1 MSSSKPTELRIGA
14 PEAFDGSYDKSTQW
28 LNAVQFY
35 LLVNDK
41 VYDTDNKKIAFT
53 LSYMT
58 KGSALTWATTFR
70 QNAIIGMTI
79 TMGTFSN
86 FVTKFETAF
95 KHHDVTG
102 TAIAWLSTKRMTKG
116 KNNTYSPTLIE
127 YVSHFKN
134 YSVLASITN
143 QNVLIGYFSARIPSP
158 LMRRIMSM
166 DTVPSTIDDWYKK
179 AISFQTQWERAEE
192 ISKRNSKPA
201 HQSYHSFSTPAKAR
215 DPDTMDVDI
224 IKVGKLTAEERKKC
238 MEKGLCFR
246 CRQPGHMSSKC
257 PKYKDGAPKVR
268 QVVEDLPKL
277 EPVDD
282 DEEDENMRKISF
294 STMDF

>member
-28 LNAVQFY
+28 LNAVRFY

-41 VYDTDNKKIAFT
+41 VYDTDSKMIAFA

-70 QNAIIGMTI
+70 QNAISGTI
-79 TMGTFSN
+79 ITIGTFSS
-86 FVTKFETAF
+86 FVTKFESAF
-95 KHHDVTG
+95 KHHDTTG
-102 TAIAWLSTKRMTKG
+102 PAIAWLSTKRMTKG
-116 KNNTYSPTLIE
+116 KNNTYSPTLVE

-134 YSVLASITN
+134 YCSLAEITD
-143 QNVLIGYFSARIPSP
+143 QNVLIGYFSAGIPSP

-166 DTVPSTIDDWYKK
+166 DTVPTTIDNWYEK
-179 AISFQTQWERAEE
+179 AISFQTQWERADE
-192 ISKRNSKPA
+192 ISKRNSKTT
-201 HQSYHSFSTPAKAR
+201 HQSYHSFTSPTKTC
-215 DPDTMDVDI
+215 DPNAMDVDV

-238 MEKGLCFR
+238 MEKGLCFH
-246 CRQPGHMSSKC
+246 CQQPGHMSSKC
-257 PKYKDGAPKVR
+257 PKYKDGPPKVQ
-268 QVVEDLPKL
+268 QVVEDLQKL
-277 EPVDD
+277 GPVDD
-282 DEEDENMRKISF
+282 DKEDENVRKISF

>member
-1 MSSSKPTELRIGA
+1 MSSSKLTELRIGA

-28 LNAVQFY
+28 LNAVCFY

-41 VYDTDNKKIAFT
+41 VYDTNNKMIAFA

-70 QNAIIGMTI
+70 QNTI
-79 TMGTFSN
+79 TGTTIAMGTFSD

-102 TAIAWLSTKRMTKG
+102 TAITWLSTKRMTKG

-127 YVSHFKN
+127 YISHFKN
-134 YSVLASITN
+134 YSALASITN
-143 QNVLIGYFSARIPSP
+143 QNVLIGYFSAGIPSP
-158 LMRRIMSM
+158 LMHWVMSM
-166 DTVPSTIDDWYKK
+166 DTVPSTINNWYKK
-179 AISFQTQWERAEE
+179 AISFQTQWEGAEE
-192 ISKRNSKPA
+192 VSKRNSKPA
-201 HQSYHSFSTPAKAR
+201 HQSYHSFSTPAKTH
-215 DPDTMDVDI
+215 DPDAMDIDVI
-224 IKVGKLTAEERKKC
+224 RVGKLTAEERKKC

-257 PKYKDGAPKVR
+257 PKHKENTPKVR

-282 DEEDENMRKISF
+282 DKEDENVRKISF